1 MPSLGEYR
9 PEVPCVRCGER
20 IAGLGWGERCRVCQA
35 ERKGRARRLARRI
48 SLLAALV
55 AAVILSL
62 RVTPGTD
69 ARLWIGI
76 GTLSTFLLSRII
88 AFRIAMELLP
98 EEPARR

>member
-1 MPSLGEYR
+1 MRSLGAYQ

-20 IAGLGWGERCRVCQA
+20 IAGLAWGERCPACLA
-35 ERKGRARRLARRI
+35 ERKRRARRMARRI
-48 SLLAALV
+48 SLVAALV
-55 AAVILSL
+55 AAVILGL

-76 GTLSTFLLSRII
+76 GTLSTFLLTRLI